1 MKPQTDLLALHEV
14 LGTNRSDRRLA
25 EHSEILAVGL
35 ERILELLALRP
46 FSIRNDN
53 LSQAGLE
60 V

>member
-1 MKPQTDLLALHEV
+1 MLALHEV